1 MYLPVGLS
9 SLATKTDKSLQIRL
23 LRSAVSYHRKL
34 REEGAYVRHR
44 DGKLPWKQIAERMR
58 NDGASYMFAPATC
71 AKKYEE
77 IGGH

>member
-1 MYLPVGLS
+1 MS
-9 SLATKTDKSLQIRL
+9 ITDKSGQIRL